1 MELGLKALSLSLCLV
16 EAMVVVV
23 ALLQVLVKALV

>member
-1 MELGLKALSLSLCLV
+1 MELGLKALSLCLV